1 MNYNVV
7 HLTDKTIEGTLFDR
21 FGRNNFIDRF
31 ILEFEDVLIDDVV
44 EDNYSNNFIL
54 IDLVYSMEGE
64 QWNLLKNN
72 AEKIKKLLKR
82 KNFILV
88 FCYEYESL
96 LDKMLD
102 DIRKNL
108 YENNINE
115 EKVFLVDFNIFFQNS
130 KVHYLSSMDKS
141 GIKTNTKFNKFKQII
156 EM

>member
-88 FCYEYESL
+88 F
-96 LDKMLD
+96 
-102 DIRKNL
+102 
-108 YENNINE
+108 
-115 EKVFLVDFNIFFQNS
+115 
-130 KVHYLSSMDKS
+130 
-141 GIKTNTKFNKFKQII
+141 
-156 EM
+156 